1 MLYEELFRGLGTAR
15 IEYLV
20 VGAVAINLH
29 GIPRMTADLDLMV
42 KLSEHNLV
50 AFVKALTA
58 LGYCPRVPVATTDFL
73 DPAKRREWQ
82 ESKSMVMFTWIHSGR
97 PYEEIDVFLENPID
111 FQSAYSKRKSLPV
124 EDFTIPLASVV
135 DLIAMKQLS
144 GREQDSAD
152 IVALTRLLQLDEE
165 GSS

>member
-1 MLYEELFRGLGTAR
+1 MLYEELFRGLDAAR

-29 GIPRMTADLDLMV
+29 GIPRMMADLDLMV
-42 KLSEHNLV
+42 KLSEHNLD
-50 AFVKALTA
+50 AFVRAVTA
-58 LGYCPRVPVATTDFL
+58 LGYRPRVPVAATDFL

-97 PYEEIDVFLENPID
+97 PYEEIDVFLENPND

-124 EDFTIPLASVV
+124 EDFTIPVAGVA

-152 IVALTRLLQLDEE
+152 ITALTRLLQLDEE